1 MWATGAAVGRVNR
14 PDQRIEGLTAVTYRG
29 ALDVRFLVWKYGAP
43 KSKLWDRTG
52 TKWNWGT
59 FNQSLAETTWE
70 PVRWKS
76 LGFWFGF
83 FGRRREEGLVCH
95 RSAGDVRPYF
105 CGETGAGAV
114 PADAGLEADKAESVR
129 GVRVFTTGQYERG
142 LSRVWPLLH
151 VHENDKYILTN
162 DNHKLS

>member
-1 MWATGAAVGRVNR
+1 MTGLSLLLCLATVATWVRSYMWATGAAVGRVNR

-83 FGRRREEGLVCH
+83 
-95 RSAGDVRPYF
+95 SDD
-105 CGETGAGAV
+105 GARKDWFATSPLGMFVIIFAV
-114 PADAGLEADKAESVR
+114 KPARALFLRMRA
-129 GVRVFTTGQYERG
+129 
-142 LSRVWPLLH
+142 
-151 VHENDKYILTN
+151 
-162 DNHKLS
+162 